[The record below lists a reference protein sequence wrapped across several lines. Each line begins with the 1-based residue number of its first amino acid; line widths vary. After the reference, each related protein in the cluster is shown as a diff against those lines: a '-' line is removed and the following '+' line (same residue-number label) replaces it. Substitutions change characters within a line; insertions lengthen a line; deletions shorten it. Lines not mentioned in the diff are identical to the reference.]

1 MHLWHNYA
9 RCPIP
14 SVRILTKGS
23 DEHPADTP
31 TQTGRVIQHP
41 ADTPIMRTSINL
53 PDEVIATVRDRAA
66 ADGITPAEWMR
77 RAILEAVTPRHP
89 DEHPAGTPGN
99 TPDETPIMAR
109 DGTITRADVL
119 ASDLDTMTAE
129 RDRARE
135 DLDTLRTRADQA
147 EAVAAERLTRI
158 AELRAD
164 LDAERERSRSD
175 VIQAAALAVRA
186 ALPSSTTTDETTRRT
201 IRERVRDWLNR

>member
-1 MHLWHNYA
+1 
-9 RCPIP
+9 
-14 SVRILTKGS
+14 
-23 DEHPADTP
+23 
-31 TQTGRVIQHP
+31 
-41 ADTPIMRTSINL
+41 
-53 PDEVIATVRDRAA
+53 
-66 ADGITPAEWMR
+66 
-77 RAILEAVTPRHP
+77 
-89 DEHPAGTPGN
+89 
-99 TPDETPIMAR
+99 MAR

-147 EAVAAERLTRI
+147 EAVAAERLARI

-186 ALPSSTTTDETTRRT
+186 ALPSSSTTAAETTRRT

>member
-1 MHLWHNYA
+1 
-9 RCPIP
+9 
-14 SVRILTKGS
+14 
-23 DEHPADTP
+23 
-31 TQTGRVIQHP
+31 
-41 ADTPIMRTSINL
+41 MRTSVNL
-53 PDEVIATVRDRAA
+53 PDEVIERVRVRA
-66 ADGITPAEWMR
+66 DEEGISLAEWMR
-77 RAILEAVTPRHP
+77 RAIITATTPRPADEHP

-99 TPDETPIMAR
+99 TPNETPIMAR

-147 EAVAAERLTRI
+147 EAVAAERLARI

-186 ALPSSTTTDETTRRT
+186 ALPSSSTTAAETTRRT